1 MRDEAL
7 MWLKQA
13 QRDLE
18 AARHLSESR
27 DWFASVFWCHQAA
40 EKALK
45 ALLIASGKAVRGH
58 NLLELLRIV
67 RAELGA
73 EPPRE
78 VERCARYLNPH
89 YVVSRYPDAAN
100 GLPYEVYE
108 EDDVSRALG
117 CAEVVLGWVEQHLRQ
132 GARRR

>member
-1 MRDEAL
+1 MRNEAL
-7 MWLKQA
+7 MWLEQA
-13 QRDLE
+13 RRDLE
-18 AARHLSESR
+18 AARHLAVSR

-58 NLLELLRIV
+58 NLLELLRMV
-67 RAELGA
+67 SVELGVK
-73 EPPRE
+73 PPRG

-108 EDDVSRALG
+108 EDDVSRALD
-117 CAEVVLGWVEQHLRQ
+117 CAEVILGWVEQLLQ
-132 GARRR
+132 